1 MKLKELKMIDI
12 QFLGLVNATLQAA
25 TLLFIAALGELIA
38 EKSGVLNLGV
48 EGMISIGA
56 VSGFITAINTENLFL
71 SIIVG
76 IVSASLFSSIHAFVT
91 VILKQD
97 QTVSGLILTI
107 LGLSL
112 SSLIGKKYVGK
123 KLNTKL
129 EGVFD
134 IENPSNILEII
145 LGQNII
151 FYIAIILMIV
161 TAFVLKRTMFG
172 RRIEAIGED
181 LKSADSMGLKI
192 GKTQFIATCVGGAFA
207 GLSGVYLTLS
217 YVPYWTDGMT
227 SGRGWIALALVI
239 FGGWKPYRTAFGA
252 LLFGFLEALGPR
264 LQTYGFEMSPYIVKI
279 TPYVITILVL
289 IVLTI
294 LKNGNT
300 GAPKNI
306 GIPFFRENR

>member
-1 MKLKELKMIDI
+1 MVDI
-12 QFLGLVNATLQAA
+12 QFIGLLNATLQAA
-25 TLLFIAALGELIA
+25 TLLFIAALGELIT
-38 EKSGVLNLGV
+38 EKSGILNLGV

-56 VSGFITAINTENLFL
+56 VSGFITAINTGSLFFA
-71 SIIVG
+71 IIIGVL
-76 IVSASLFSSIHAFVT
+76 SASLFASIHAFVT
-91 VILKQD
+91 VVLKQD

-107 LGLSL
+107 LGISL
-112 SSLIGKKYVGK
+112 SSLIGKEYVGK
-123 KLNTKL
+123 KLDVKL
-129 EGVFD
+129 ESIVNISEPDNIID
-134 IENPSNILEII
+134 IFLS
-145 LGQNII
+145 QNII
-151 FYIAIILMIV
+151 FYIGILLMIA
-161 TAFVLKRTMFG
+161 TAYVLKRTMFG
-172 RRIEAIGED
+172 RRLEAIGED
-181 LKSADSMGLKI
+181 LKSSDSMGLKI
-192 GKTQFIATCVGGAFA
+192 AKTQFIATCVGGAFA

-279 TPYVITILVL
+279 TPYIITILVL
-289 IVLTI
+289 VFLTI
-294 LKNGNT
+294 IKNGNT

>member
-1 MKLKELKMIDI
+1 MI
-12 QFLGLVNATLQAA
+12 
-25 TLLFIAALGELIA
+25 
-38 EKSGVLNLGV
+38 
-48 EGMISIGA
+48 
-56 VSGFITAINTENLFL
+56 ITAY
-71 SIIVG
+71 
-76 IVSASLFSSIHAFVT
+76 
-91 VILKQD
+91 ILK
-97 QTVSGLILTI
+97 
-107 LGLSL
+107 
-112 SSLIGKKYVGK
+112 K
-123 KLNTKL
+123 
-129 EGVFD
+129 
-134 IENPSNILEII
+134 
-145 LGQNII
+145 
-151 FYIAIILMIV
+151 
-161 TAFVLKRTMFG
+161 TMFG

-192 GKTQFIATCVGGAFA
+192 AKTQFIATCVGGAFA

-279 TPYVITILVL
+279 TPYIITILVL
-289 IVLTI
+289 VFLTI
-294 LKNGNT
+294 IKNGNT

>member
-1 MKLKELKMIDI
+1 MVDI
-12 QFLGLVNATLQAA
+12 QFIGLLNATLQAA
-25 TLLFIAALGELIA
+25 TLLFIAALGELIT
-38 EKSGVLNLGV
+38 EKSGILNLGV

-56 VSGFITAINTENLFL
+56 VSGFIAAINTGSLFFA
-71 SIIVG
+71 IIIGVL
-76 IVSASLFSSIHAFVT
+76 SASVFASIHAFVT
-91 VILKQD
+91 VVLKQD

-123 KLNTKL
+123 KLDVKL
-129 EGVFD
+129 ESVVNIAEPDSILD
-134 IENPSNILEII
+134 IFLS
-145 LGQNII
+145 QNII
-151 FYIAIILMIV
+151 FYLGILLMV
-161 TAFVLKRTMFG
+161 ATAYVLKRTMFG
-172 RRIEAIGED
+172 RRLEAIGED
-181 LKSADSMGLKI
+181 LKSSDSMGLKI
-192 GKTQFIATCVGGAFA
+192 AKTQFIATCVGGAFA

-227 SGRGWIALALVI
+227 AGRGWIALALVI

-289 IVLTI
+289 ILLTI
-294 LKNGNT
+294 FKNGDT
-300 GAPKNI
+300 GAPRNI